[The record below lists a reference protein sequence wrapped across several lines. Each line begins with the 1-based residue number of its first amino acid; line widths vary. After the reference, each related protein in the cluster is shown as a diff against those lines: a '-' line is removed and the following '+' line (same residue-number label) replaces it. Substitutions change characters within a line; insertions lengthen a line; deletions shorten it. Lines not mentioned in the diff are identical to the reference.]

1 MIVIDK
7 VAPRRN
13 KKVKEKLKMVWHR
26 SFRKTKWQ
34 RLVRKFEKSRLNI
47 DEELYKK
54 NKYDWKLIT
63 SKKQAF
69 FEEKISETTGE
80 LKKLRQP
87 RKSLGISNKTNF

>member
-1 MIVIDK
+1 MK
-7 VAPRRN
+7 SY
-13 KKVKEKLKMVWHR
+13 LK
-26 SFRKTKWQ
+26 KTK
-34 RLVRKFEKSRLNI
+34 
-47 DEELYKK
+47 
-54 NKYDWKLIT
+54 YDASKLIT